1 MSPYQTALR
10 QYQAVG
16 AHSQVNDADPHRLVQ
31 LVLEAAL
38 ERVALARGQIQR
50 GLRPQK
56 AESLSR
62 ALALVDTLNAA
73 VDLERGGVIGQNL
86 RALYDFVSRRLVEAN
101 LRDDLAA
108 LDEVAGVLR
117 ELKTGWDGIGHLSVG
132 ASSAGTPLSPPA
144 GAVMGATTS
153 GSSGMA
159 P

>member
-1 MSPYQTALR
+1 MSPYQSALR

-16 AHSQVNDADPHRLVQ
+16 AHSQVNAADPHRLVQ

-38 ERVALARGQIQR
+38 ERIALARGQIQR
-50 GLRPQK
+50 GLRAQK

-73 VDLERGGVIGQNL
+73 VDLERGGALGQNL
-86 RALYDFVSRRLVEAN
+86 RALYDFASHRLVQAN
-101 LRDDLAA
+101 LRDDVAA

-117 ELKTGWDGIGHLSVG
+117 ELKAGWDAIGTT
-132 ASSAGTPLSPPA
+132 AGT
-144 GAVMGATTS
+144 
-153 GSSGMA
+153 A

>member
-1 MSPYQTALR
+1 MSPYQSALR
-10 QYQAVG
+10 QYQSVG

-38 ERVALARGQIQR
+38 ERIVLARGQIQR

-73 VDLERGGVIGQNL
+73 VDLERGGAIGQNL
-86 RALYDFVSRRLVEAN
+86 RALYDFVSHRLVQAN
-101 LRDDLAA
+101 LRDDVVA
-108 LDEVAGVLR
+108 LDEVTNVLR
-117 ELKTGWDGIGHLSVG
+117 ELKAGWDGIGAAATTGPG
-132 ASSAGTPLSPPA
+132 AAPGMPPGMTAGMPA
-144 GAVMGATTS
+144 GAT
-153 GSSGMA
+153 